1 MYFCRKL
8 LKMLRIITILTNAFD
23 AFYNFLDLLMR
34 ICMAVFII
42 ALQQIGYLF
51 RPVFL
56 AVRSRRMSA
65 FANRLKSSK
74 LMVPTHVKRVRR
86 LENEFYQT
94 IANEL

>member
-1 MYFCRKL
+1 MKNIKPYLIKVIG
-8 LKMLRIITILTNAFD
+8 IISKAFD

-34 ICMAVFII
+34 MCMAVFII

-56 AVRSRRMSA
+56 AVKSRRMA
-65 FANRLKSSK
+65 TFAKRLKSSK

-86 LENEFYQT
+86 LEDEFYQT
-94 IANEL
+94 IIN

>member
-1 MYFCRKL
+1 MKKIY
-8 LKMLRIITILTNAFD
+8 RILADTFD

-56 AVRSRRMSA
+56 AVRSRRMAA
-65 FANRLKSSK
+65 FAKRLKYSK
-74 LMVPTHVKRVRR
+74 LILLTHVKRVRR
-86 LENEFYQT
+86 LDDEFYQT